1 MLYSTVKE
9 VDDSMEK
16 KKRVVAYARV
26 STKKAEQE
34 TSLRTQEIYYKNYIE
49 SHEDWEFAGIY
60 SDSAS
65 GTKLTRKGFS
75 EMLLK
80 CGILVEDNGETFSVN
95 LLNVPS
101 EIDLIVVKS
110 TSRFARSDAAAE
122 LIAKLKKKN
131 VYVFFESMQ
140 KSTES
145 IEDKLLTDIM
155 FVMDRN
161 YSVNLSKNA
170 RISYIRAVEERGTI
184 YSNPVLF
191 GYVKEGKGDKAKLVP
206 ESQAHIDIINK
217 IFHWYIEGKGF
228 RVIAK
233 LVDDAGFKSKKL
245 RADGTYAPIGKHGI
259 RRILTNERY
268 CGYIQVPIRSGNESI
283 GKIERTEDNYRLLRN
298 ENIVPIVDEALFKE
312 ANKTLQTKPLTIKN
326 KGKKGHSA
334 KYSKYLVCADCGV
347 RFIKAA
353 GYKGKDLYVCSRK
366 RNEGAAVCSMPY
378 LSEQFLDEQIKELCK
393 GVAIEDDRARKRSLI
408 QKFENYKYGFIWD
421 LFHTDNA
428 DKIKELSTQHRD
440 LAEQLSAMLR
450 LAGKV
455 DEDHLVREANKLS
468 AEMDS
473 IQDSLD
479 MYKNEQE
486 LIMQQIAYCDGVI
499 KDIEEIPL
507 PDCYTEDNLLAH
519 TSFISSCRL
528 PNTTNRVQSKTNHV
542 ELELVTNISEIFL
555 VKSAQFEDGLKI
567 FPDYSSGYAYGFDDA
582 TKAELLSKYK
592 ELL

>member
-80 CGILVEDNGETFSVN
+80 CGISVEDNGETFSVN

-217 IFHWYIEGKGF
+217 IFKWYIEGKGF

-233 LVDDAGFKSKKL
+233 LVDDAGFKSKKP

-268 CGYIQVPIRSGNESI
+268 CGYVQVPVRSGNESI
-283 GKIERTEDNYRLLRN
+283 GKIERAEGNYTLRRN
-298 ENIVPIVDEALFKE
+298 ENIIPIVDEALFKE

-326 KGKKGHSA
+326 KGKKGRSA
-334 KYSKYLVCADCGV
+334 KYSKYLVCADCNTH
-347 RFIKAA
+347 FIKAA
-353 GYKGKDLYVCSRK
+353 GYKGKDLYVCRRK
-366 RNEGAAVCSMPY
+366 RNESSAVCSMPY
-378 LSEQFLDEQIKELCK
+378 LSEQFLDEQITELCK

-408 QKFENYKYGFIWD
+408 IKIENFKYGFIWN
-421 LFHTDNA
+421 LFHSNNA
-428 DKIKELSTQHRD
+428 DIIAELSTQHRE
-440 LAEQLSAMLR
+440 LEER
-450 LAGKV
+450 LQALMGLLGKL
-455 DEDHLVREANKLS
+455 DEDLLAKQANKLN
-468 AEMDS
+468 AEIND
-473 IQDSLD
+473 IQSSLD

-486 LIMQQIAYCDGVI
+486 LLLQQIAYCDGFI
-499 KDIEEIPL
+499 KDVEEIEL

-519 TSFISSCRL
+519 TSCIISHRL
-528 PNTTNRVQSKTNHV
+528 PNTTDRVQTKTNHV
-542 ELELVTNISEIFL
+542 ELEIVTKANEIFM

-567 FPDYSSGYAYGFDDA
+567 YPDYSSGYAYGFDDA
-582 TKAELLSKYK
+582 TKSELLSKYK